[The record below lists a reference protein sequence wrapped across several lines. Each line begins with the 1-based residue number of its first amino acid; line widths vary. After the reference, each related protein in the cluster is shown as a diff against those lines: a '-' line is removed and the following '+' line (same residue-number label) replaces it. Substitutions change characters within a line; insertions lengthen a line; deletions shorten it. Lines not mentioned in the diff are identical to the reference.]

1 MPPRKRAAT
10 AEADTA
16 TKEEHK
22 RFRSAIDEMAEEL
35 VCPITQELPVDP
47 VTAEDGRVYE
57 RSAIEAHIKGRSAE
71 ALKSPITNEPMGP
84 RLFPAVQ
91 TRNNIER
98 MVKSGAIG
106 GDKAAAWQKRIEEE
120 ERVAETRRK
129 AEGGDRDAMA
139 ELGFWYKDGQ
149 KGLAVD
155 LKQSFEWFE
164 RAAELDEPTALS
176 ACAQAL
182 LEGKGVE
189 RDTARGHFML
199 GAGCALGAEHA
210 CYLKGF
216 GHQLG
221 LWGLKK
227 DDKQATRWF
236 RKMPGC
242 SVKNSAGNR
251 EKAAKWLREHAP
263 IV

>member
-10 AEADTA
+10 AATA

-120 ERVAETRRK
+120 EMVAETRRK
-129 AEGGDRDAMA
+129 AEGGDRGAMRD
-139 ELGFWYKDGQ
+139 LGFWYKDGR

-155 LKQSFEWFE
+155 LKHSFEWFE
-164 RAAELDEPTALS
+164 RAAELDEPAALS

-182 LEGKGVE
+182 LEGKGVS

-199 GAGCALGAEHA
+199 GAACALGAEHA
-210 CYLKGF
+210 CYLKGW
-216 GHQLG
+216 GHQFG
-221 LWGLKK
+221 VWGLKK
-227 DDKQATRWF
+227 DDKQVARWF

-242 SVKNSAGNR
+242 SVKNSAIAR
-251 EKAAKWLREHAP
+251 ETAAKWLREHP
-263 IV
+263 DT